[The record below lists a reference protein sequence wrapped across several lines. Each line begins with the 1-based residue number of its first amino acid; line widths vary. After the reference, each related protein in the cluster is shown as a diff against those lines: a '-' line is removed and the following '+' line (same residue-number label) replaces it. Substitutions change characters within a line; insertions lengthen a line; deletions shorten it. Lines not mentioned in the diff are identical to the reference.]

1 MGLVLFLFKALI
13 LGFPLIPEKKTYL
26 WNIETHITFHA
37 KDEPV
42 KVSLFIPRNTR
53 HFSIVNENF
62 ISRGY
67 GLATRIIKGNRR
79 AVWSIRNAKAKQS
92 LYYSASVRRVV
103 RGERTTAATPPLI
116 EMPKFEGA
124 RLEAATSI
132 ITQIRQQSADVDSM
146 VTELIKSLNRIQP
159 DDNVTLL
166 LGKDPDIAKKVH
178 LAVDLLSQAGIPARA
193 VHGIKL
199 ESFRRDMPLLH
210 WIEVFMENE
219 WRSYDPLTV
228 NEGMPDDYLPWW
240 KGKGSLVQLKGG
252 DELHATL
259 SIDLNMEEAVRSAIE
274 RSRVKNPF
282 LLDFSLFSLPI
293 KTQAVYHVL
302 LLVPVGAFLLVILRN
317 VVGLKTFGTFMPVL
331 IALAFRETELLSGL
345 ILFSII
351 IALGLS
357 IRLYLEHLKLL
368 VVPRLASVLIIV
380 VVLMAVMSVLT
391 HKLGIERG
399 LSVALFPM
407 VIITMTIERMSII
420 WEESGAVETL
430 KQGIGSMMAASI
442 AYLVMSMKYIEHVI
456 YVFPELLLL
465 LLAGTI
471 LLGRYTGYRLLEL
484 RRFRDLTLN

>member
-1 MGLVLFLFKALI
+1 
-13 LGFPLIPEKKTYL
+13 
-26 WNIETHITFHA
+26 
-37 KDEPV
+37 
-42 KVSLFIPRNTR
+42 
-53 HFSIVNENF
+53 
-62 ISRGY
+62 
-67 GLATRIIKGNRR
+67 
-79 AVWSIRNAKAKQS
+79 
-92 LYYSASVRRVV
+92 
-103 RGERTTAATPPLI
+103 
-116 EMPKFEGA
+116 
-124 RLEAATSI
+124 
-132 ITQIRQQSADVDSM
+132 
-146 VTELIKSLNRIQP
+146 
-159 DDNVTLL
+159 
-166 LGKDPDIAKKVH
+166 
-178 LAVDLLSQAGIPARA
+178 
-193 VHGIKL
+193 
-199 ESFRRDMPLLH
+199 MPLLH

-274 RSRVKNPF
+274 RSRVKNPL